1 MRGEATLEGDNFSS
15 KISVDIGKKKKE
27 RNLCCVSDV
36 IYINHELI

>member
-27 RNLCCVSDV
+27 EICVVCRMSFT
-36 IYINHELI
+36 LILN